1 MAKRTIFQEHHI
13 AEKQTVRNS
22 RLLEVLQEADYFK
35 IDSQRNLIYMPSDP
49 ELARAIGISPH
60 SGGPIRDYQ
69 DGTISRLRR
78 LSQTLDGQLAIS
90 GDPDAIARIAPK
102 VDRLVDTMR
111 VGLVNADLYTNAPV
125 GMVAD
130 DMRPGINA
138 FFKGTPSYEKMLA
151 LQIDAVPTLKRP
163 ELGWSSIVHSE
174 QRVTSTL
181 QYVEQSTSNLTKG
194 GDPEIGRN
202 SLSQAIAQAH
212 AAGRLTLSDQGIL
225 QVENVLGE
233 EAARSLRI
241 LPGQRG
247 FATAE
252 LLAGDLS
259 AGQALRSAGLFAT
272 AADTV
277 MTGQRATRLLGQD
290 NPLAAQ
296 SELAHFAGRNI
307 GGWAGGTA
315 AAYALGSSGAGP
327 MVLIAADAYFMTK
340 AGEKAAE
347 LLDNRAIYTQTDR
360 EGTQWSF
367 NGTAWARDG
376 RADTSNDG

>member
-22 RLLEVLQEADYFK
+22 RLLEVLQEANYFK

-49 ELARAIGISPH
+49 ALARAIGISPH

-111 VGLVNADLYTNAPV
+111 VALVNADLYTNAPI

-212 AAGRLTLSDQGIL
+212 AAGRLTLGRLNL
-225 QVENVLGE
+225 QVQHLTECKVLGWE
-233 EAARSLRI
+233 NS
-241 LPGQRG
+241 
-247 FATAE
+247 
-252 LLAGDLS
+252 
-259 AGQALRSAGLFAT
+259 
-272 AADTV
+272 TV
-277 MTGQRATRLLGQD
+277 
-290 NPLAAQ
+290 
-296 SELAHFAGRNI
+296 I
-307 GGWAGGTA
+307 
-315 AAYALGSSGAGP
+315 
-327 MVLIAADAYFMTK
+327 
-340 AGEKAAE
+340 
-347 LLDNRAIYTQTDR
+347 
-360 EGTQWSF
+360 
-367 NGTAWARDG
+367 
-376 RADTSNDG
+376 

>member
-1 MAKRTIFQEHHI
+1 MSRRTIFQEHHI
-13 AEKQTVRNS
+13 AEQQTLRNS
-22 RLLEVLQEADYFK
+22 PLLGILQQEKAFN
-35 IDSQRNLIYMPSDP
+35 INAARNLIYMPSEP
-49 ELARAIGISPH
+49 ELARVLGLSPH
-60 SGGPIRDYQ
+60 SGGPIKDYQ
-69 DGTISRLRR
+69 DGSLARLER
-78 LSQTLDGQLAIS
+78 LSRTVDGQLALT
-90 GDPDAIARIAPK
+90 GDPDAIARISIK
-102 VDRLVDTMR
+102 VDRLIDTMR

-241 LPGQRG
+241 LPSQRG
-247 FATAE
+247 FATGE

-259 AGQALRSAGLFAT
+259 AGQTLRTAGLFAT

-347 LLDNRAIYTQTDR
+347 LLDNRAIYTQSDR

-367 NGTAWARDG
+367 NGTAWVRAG
-376 RADTSNDG
+376 KADTTND

>member
-1 MAKRTIFQEHHI
+1 MSRNGPIFQDHHNI
-13 AEKQTVRNS
+13 EQQTLKNS
-22 RLLEVLQEADYFK
+22 RLLAALDKAGLFEVHAPINRIFLPADP
-35 IDSQRNLIYMPSDP
+35 R
-49 ELARAIGISPH
+49 LANSLGITPH

-69 DGTISRLRR
+69 
-78 LSQTLDGQLAIS
+78 S
-90 GDPDAIARIAPK
+90 GILIHL
-102 VDRLVDTMR
+102 DRLERTADGKAALRGEPEALNRVAARVENLRDTMR
-111 VGLVNADLYTNAPV
+111 AGLINGDLYTNAPL

-130 DMRPGINA
+130 DIRPRVQA
-138 FFKGTPSYEKMLA
+138 FLADQQGYGASHTQQIGRFKVLPQA
-151 LQIDAVPTLKRP
+151 
-163 ELGWSSIVHSE
+163 ELGWTVIAHSE
-174 QRVTSTL
+174 PRVLSTL
-181 QYVEQSTSNLTKG
+181 YYMGQSTANLTKG

-225 QVENVLGE
+225 QVEHVLGE
-233 EAARSLRI
+233 EAARPLRI
-241 LPGQRG
+241 PAGQRG

-259 AGQALRSAGLFAT
+259 AGQALRTAGLFAT

-296 SELAHFAGRNI
+296 SELAHFAGRNVV
-307 GGWAGGTA
+307 GWAGGTA

-360 EGTQWSF
+360 EGTQ
-367 NGTAWARDG
+367 
-376 RADTSNDG
+376 

>member
-13 AEKQTVRNS
+13 AERQTLRNS
-22 RLLEVLQEADYFK
+22 RLLEVLQKANYFE
-35 IDSQRNLIYMPSDP
+35 IDAQRNLIYMPSDP
-49 ELARAIGISPH
+49 ALAQEIGISPH

-69 DGTISRLRR
+69 DGTIARLRR
-78 LSQTLDGQLAIS
+78 LSQTIDGQLAIS

-111 VGLVNADLYTNAPV
+111 VGLVNADLHTNAPI

-130 DMRPGINA
+130 DIRPGINA
-138 FFKGTPSYEKMLA
+138 FFKGASSYDQKLA
-151 LQIDAVPTLKRP
+151 SQIDAVPTLQRP

-174 QRVTSTL
+174 QRVISTL
-181 QYVEQSTSNLTKG
+181 QYVEQSSNNLTKG

-212 AAGRLTLSDQGIL
+212 ANGRLTLSDQGIL
-225 QVENVLGE
+225 KVENVLGE
-233 EAARSLRI
+233 EAARPLRI
-241 LPGQRG
+241 PPGQRG

-259 AGQALRSAGLFAT
+259 AGQALRTAGILAT

-277 MTGQRATRLLGQD
+277 MTGQRATQFLGQD

-296 SELAHFAGRNI
+296 SELAHFAGRNV

-327 MVLIAADAYFMTK
+327 MVLIAADAYF
-340 AGEKAAE
+340 
-347 LLDNRAIYTQTDR
+347 
-360 EGTQWSF
+360 
-367 NGTAWARDG
+367 
-376 RADTSNDG
+376 